1 MRSSALS
8 LTNRT
13 GASTLLCRV
22 VPLPKRTSSTRAGRL
37 TDLCGEWSAIEAD
50 DDLRRS
56 FPRPEI
62 DDSKWETVTVPGHWR
77 AEPRF
82 AASDG
87 PLLYRRHFEMGT
99 LAKGERAWLVMDG
112 IFYQSDVWL
121 DGSYLGDTEG
131 YFFPHAFE
139 VTSALEERSE
149 HLLGLEVVCER
160 TTKRRDKRALTGVFG
175 NWDCIDPAFNP
186 GGIGRRPG
194 SSSGARC
201 TSRRCEPLAWR
212 PEPAERSWT
221 WSPS

>member
-1 MRSSALS
+1 M
-8 LTNRT
+8 
-13 GASTLLCRV
+13 
-22 VPLPKRTSSTRAGRL
+22 

-56 FPRPEI
+56 FPRPEL
-62 DDSKWETVTVPGHWR
+62 DDSSWQPVRIPGHWQ

-87 PLLYRRHFEMGT
+87 PLLYRRRFEMET
-99 LAKGERAWLVMDG
+99 LGKGQRAWLVMDG

-149 HLLGLEVVCER
+149 HLLALEVVCER
-160 TTKRRDKRALTGVFG
+160 TAKRRDKRALTGVFG
-175 NWDCIDPAFNP
+175 NWDCIDPDFNP
-186 GGIGRRPG
+186 GGIWRRPG
-194 SSSGARC
+194 SSWAARC
-201 TSRRCEPLAWR
+201 TFRRCEPLVWR
-212 PEPAERSWT
+212 LAPAERSST
-221 WSPS
+221 WSPYWMQRKR